1 MQLVRRRHP
10 FDGTPQAGKPYGP
23 ELTVE
28 KIEDHDFGNFRI
40 ERGVK
45 FYLSDG
51 TVEFMWNLCKVPKRM
66 GKKPK
71 KIIQKQIKIQ
81 R

>member
-10 FDGTPQAGKPYGP
+10 FDGTPEAGKPYGP
-23 ELTVE
+23 ILTVT

-45 FYLSDG
+45 FHLSDG
-51 TVEFMWNLCKVPKRM
+51 TVEFVWNLSKVYRTRRRVS
-66 GKKPK
+66 GENS
-71 KIIQKQIKIQ
+71 QI
-81 R
+81 